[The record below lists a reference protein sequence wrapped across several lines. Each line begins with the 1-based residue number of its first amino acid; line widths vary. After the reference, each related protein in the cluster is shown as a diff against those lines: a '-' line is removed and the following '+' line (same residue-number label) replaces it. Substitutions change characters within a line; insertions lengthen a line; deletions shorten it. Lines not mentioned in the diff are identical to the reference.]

1 MNYSMIT
8 WCIIAA
14 VLLCAFIFRAVA
26 YNCAKLHGG
35 CCRHKSKHFFELGR
49 DTDIF
54 YVPGDDEIPG
64 KADKTDESDG
74 REHEQARQQRCLAQY
89 SRIPCRICLSV
100 VRMRLHMHPYR
111 EKHQAYG

>member
-1 MNYSMIT
+1 MIMNYSMIT

-54 YVPGDDEIPG
+54 YVPRDDEIPG

-74 REHEQARQQRCLAQY
+74 R
-89 SRIPCRICLSV
+89 
-100 VRMRLHMHPYR
+100 
-111 EKHQAYG
+111 

>member
-26 YNCAKLHGG
+26 YKCGNLRRGN
-35 CCRHKSKHFFELGR
+35 CRHKSTHFFELGR

-64 KADKTDESDG
+64 MPDNTDESDG
-74 REHEQARQQRCLAQY
+74 R
-89 SRIPCRICLSV
+89 
-100 VRMRLHMHPYR
+100 
-111 EKHQAYG
+111 